1 MKLDDNSQGVRNSQT
16 RWEEKDS
23 KKTQGK
29 RRGNSSSL
37 RGKGGGGVGG
47 GGVDRSNVTYS
58 WYKFSRLA
66 PNALGSIL
74 VNPSPDKSLQVSY
87 TSTI

>member
-29 RRGNSSSL
+29 RGVEVKRGMGL
-37 RGKGGGGVGG
+37 KGGIGMIEVM
-47 GGVDRSNVTYS
+47 
-58 WYKFSRLA
+58 
-66 PNALGSIL
+66 
-74 VNPSPDKSLQVSY
+74 
-87 TSTI
+87 